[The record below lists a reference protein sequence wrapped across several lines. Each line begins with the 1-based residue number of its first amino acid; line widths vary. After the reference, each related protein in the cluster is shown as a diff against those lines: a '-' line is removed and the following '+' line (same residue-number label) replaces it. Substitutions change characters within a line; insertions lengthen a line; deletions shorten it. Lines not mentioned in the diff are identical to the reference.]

1 MVGANDR
8 VVVTA
13 PYIVDTR
20 FEFNDVVDVRPMI
33 GHPIHSAHNSIEWET
48 SLGIVT
54 RHLLE
59 HFEHAILIETAVA
72 QVRLGVGSKLEL
84 TALLGGVGI
93 NSGRS
98 QALKVTIALFGID
111 YVHGLIAT
119 IESVLNER
127 QQNAVF
133 FFVAVKERTNMTD
146 LRKL

>member
-1 MVGANDR
+1 MGGGKDR
-8 VVVTA
+8 GVVTA
-13 PYIVDTR
+13 PYIVNTR

-33 GHPIHSAHNSIEWET
+33 GHPVHSAHNSIERET
-48 SLGIVT
+48 SLGILT
-54 RHLLE
+54 RNLLE

-98 QALKVTIALFGID
+98 QALKVIIALFGID

-119 IESVLNER
+119 LESVFNKR
-127 QQNAVF
+127 RKNGVF
-133 FFVAVKERTNMTD
+133 FFVVFKNTQ
-146 LRKL
+146 

>member
-33 GHPIHSAHNSIEWET
+33 SHPVHSAHNSIERET
-48 SLGIVT
+48 SLGILT

-59 HFEHAILIETAVA
+59 HFEHAILIETAFA
-72 QVRLGVGSKLEL
+72 QIRFSIGSKVQL
-84 TALLGGVGI
+84 TALRGGVGI

-98 QALKVTIALFGID
+98 QALEVIIALFGID

-119 IESVLNER
+119 LESALYEWE
-127 QQNAVF
+127 QNAVF
-133 FFVAVKERTNMTD
+133 FFVAVKKRTNMTH
-146 LRKL
+146 L